1 MLENLYTT
9 KMSANKKILQNRFTK
24 IRRKSGRISKIM
36 ALVMSCAV
44 AVTMLG
50 ATIVMAA
57 VGSDGLEH
65 WDKNEIYFL
74 GSVSFTANTSGKNVP
89 NWVKDDVVGDDGN
102 ISVTI
107 RNYQMRR
114 KTRGYVS
121 LCTIAEL
128 SGAGGTTRLYSISG
142 GGINRAASFDS
153 NRNLISGGA
162 TSSLNYPY
170 SSSYRFIEAA
180 ENGGLLEYAKPFVEN
195 GMLDSESGKRKCV
208 RVEFGIDEQK
218 NICAIRLN
226 LCLTDEINPYD
237 IQRNDNFDAID
248 ASADSLNI
256 IGTIGDKAEDFFNC
270 GWCMYFTDFER
281 DYRNIENSDVK
292 ISVEKAVPEEII
304 INTDINLENAE
315 YVNVTIL
322 DNKNNTVTIQG
333 EPASLNR
340 HTIIKQYKMFDG
352 NTAFNSNEKYRICIG
367 VLDKNNNLLC
377 RWQEYVTIQ

>member
-9 KMSANKKILQNRFTK
+9 KMSANKKTLQNRFTK

-36 ALVMSCAV
+36 AAVMSCVV

-65 WDKNEIYFL
+65 WGKNEIYFL
-74 GSVSFTANTSGKNVP
+74 GSMSFTANTSGKNVP
-89 NWVKDDVVGDDGN
+89 DWVNEDVVGKDGN

-114 KTRGYVS
+114 KVSGYVS
-121 LCTIAEL
+121 LYTIAEL
-128 SGAGGTTRLYSISG
+128 SGAKGKTNLISING
-142 GGINRAASFDS
+142 HNINRAAAYDS
-153 NRNLISGGA
+153 SGNLISGGV

-170 SSSYRFIEAA
+170 ASSYRLIEAA
-180 ENGGLLEYAKPFVEN
+180 ETGGLLEYAKPFVEN

-208 RVEFGIDEQK
+208 RVEFGIDDEK
-218 NICAIRLN
+218 NIRAVCLK
-226 LCLTDEINPYD
+226 LCLTDEDNPYD

-281 DYRNIENSDVK
+281 DYKNIENSDVK
-292 ISVEKAVPEEII
+292 ISVEKAAPEEII
-304 INTDINLENAE
+304 IDTDINLENAE

-322 DNKNNTVTIQG
+322 DNKNNTVTNQD
-333 EPASLNR
+333 EPAALNK

-352 NTAFNSNEKYRICIG
+352 NTTFNTNEKYRICI
-367 VLDKNNNLLC
+367 VVFDKDRNLIY

>member
-9 KMSANKKILQNRFTK
+9 KMSANKKTLQNRFTK

-36 ALVMSCAV
+36 AAVMSCAV
-44 AVTMLG
+44 AITMLG

-74 GSVSFTANTSGKNVP
+74 GSMNFTANTSGKNVP
-89 NWVKDDVVGDDGN
+89 YWVNEDVTGKDGN

-107 RNYQMRR
+107 MNYQMRR
-114 KTRGYVS
+114 KVSGYVS
-121 LCTIAEL
+121 LYTIAEL
-128 SGAGGTTRLYSISG
+128 SGTKGKTRLISING
-142 GGINRAASFDS
+142 ANINRAASFDS
-153 NRNLISGGA
+153 NGNLISGGV

-170 SSSYRFIEAA
+170 ASSYRFIEAA
-180 ENGGLLEYAKPFVEN
+180 ETGGLLEYAKPFVEN
-195 GMLDSESGKRKCV
+195 SMLDSESGKRKCV
-208 RVEFGIDEQK
+208 RVEFGIDDEK
-218 NICAIRLN
+218 NIRAVRLK
-226 LCLTDEINPYD
+226 LCLTDEENPYD

-256 IGTIGDKAEDFFNC
+256 IGTIGDTAEDFFNC
-270 GWCMYFTDFER
+270 GWCMYFTDFEH
-281 DYRNIENSDVK
+281 DYKNIENRAVN

-304 INTDINLENAE
+304 IDTDISLENAE
-315 YVNVTIL
+315 YINVTIL
-322 DNKNNTVTIQG
+322 DNKNNAVTVQE
-333 EPASLNR
+333 EPASLKS

-352 NTAFNSNEKYRICIG
+352 KTTFNSNEKYRICIG
-367 VLDKNNNLLC
+367 VLDKTNNLLY